1 MPDYAALAAELAKP
15 AYAGLSDAAAA
26 DLLNAPIVEPTGQ
39 RVPIVEIQRVAFDRG
54 KLLGILQAAQSGTPA
69 AVAAAY
75 LFSSAKFESVD
86 ITNPQFTGQVAA
98 LKTASLIDDGD
109 IAAIQALATRTT
121 STAIRV
127 FGVPVGAADVTR
139 ARSLT

>member
-26 DLLNAPIVEPTGQ
+26 TALNTPIVEPTGQ
-39 RVPIVEIQRVAFDRG
+39 RVPISEIQRVAFDRG
-54 KLLGILQAAQSGTPA
+54 KLLGILQAAQGGTPA

-86 ITNPQFTGQVAA
+86 ITDPQFTGQVVA

-127 FGVPVGAADVTR
+127 FGVTVAAADVAH